1 MSLNPVGDFKEL
13 ISAPLIAVMN
23 KNEKVEIIII
33 LFIYFIEINHNIFI
47 ILYEF
52 YIDSIIN
59 IAYYIF
65 ILCIFNEDK
74 NLLTKNFNFFINVNL
89 FN

>member
-23 KNEKVEIIII
+23 KNESGNYYI
-33 LFIYFIEINHNIFI
+33 LFICFIEINHNIFI

-74 NLLTKNFNFFINVNL
+74 KSSY
-89 FN
+89 